1 MNQKVFLAQWDH
13 FRQVVG
19 ISLRLVD
26 ALPEN
31 QLDSRPIPKM
41 RTPKELVV
49 HQYGM
54 TLRSVM
60 EGTLAGEIKE
70 IDEKAIVAGIRTKAD
85 LVKYCRECWTAADR
99 AAHSLTDEKFRSSVK
114 TPWGMELPG
123 AGAVGVT
130 FEEFMHHRGQLFV
143 YTRALGCDVPMMW
156 DFEHNAAEF
165 QPTAAAKA

>member
-19 ISLRLVD
+19 IGMRLVD

-31 QLDSRPIPKM
+31 QLDSRPIAKM
-41 RTPKELVV
+41 RSPKELVV

-60 EGTLAGEIKE
+60 EGTVAGEIKE
-70 IDEKAIVAGIRTKAD
+70 IDEKAAVAQIRTKAD
-85 LVKYCRECWTAADR
+85 LVRYCRDCWAAADR
-99 AAHSLTDEKFRSSVK
+99 AARLLTDEKFHASIK
-114 TPWGMELPG
+114 TPWGMDLPG
-123 AGAVGVT
+123 VAAVGVT

-143 YTRALGCDVPMMW
+143 YLRALGCDVPMMW

-165 QPTAAAKA
+165 RPTAAAQA